1 MHPDHGV
8 GSPVGAPAPP
18 LEGPRRHRV
27 LVIDDDADVRAL
39 ICEFLQLLRC
49 SVRDAATGAEGLAL
63 FEDGD
68 YDVVV
73 TDLMMPDLT
82 GWDVAGAVRH
92 RAPEIGIIMVTGS
105 VGHVDPARARALGVT
120 VVTKPLRLDDLKTA
134 LGQVLEARASAAAQP
149 AQDADAPGMAASA
162 GPRGHES
169 REALRM
175 LRSVLDGIPR
185 AVADLEAAL
194 VTMAAFVREHEALRK
209 EHEATVGALANVRA
223 HHEIA
228 IQERRRAIED
238 LEAILRQLRP

>member
-8 GSPVGAPAPP
+8 ESPVGASAPP
-18 LEGPRRHRV
+18 LEGPRRRRV
-27 LVIDDDADVRAL
+27 LVIDDDAGVRAL

-63 FEDGD
+63 FEEGD

-82 GWDVAGAVRH
+82 GWDVVGAVRR

-105 VGHVDPARARALGVT
+105 VGNVDPARARALGVT
-120 VVTKPLRLDDLKTA
+120 VVTKPLRLEDLKTA
-134 LGQVLEARASAAAQP
+134 LGQVLGAPASATAQP
-149 AQDADAPGMAASA
+149 VQDPDALGVAASA
-162 GPRGHES
+162 GSGSHES

-175 LRSVLDGIPR
+175 LRSVLDGIHR
-185 AVADLEAAL
+185 AAADLEAAL
-194 VTMAAFVREHEALRK
+194 VTMTAFVRAHEALLQ
-209 EHEATVGALANVRA
+209 EHGATLRA
-223 HHEIA
+223 FADARAQHEIA

-238 LEAILRQLRP
+238 LEVILRQLRP

>member
-8 GSPVGAPAPP
+8 ESPVGASAPP
-18 LEGPRRHRV
+18 LEGPRRRRA
-27 LVIDDDADVRAL
+27 LVIDDDAGVRAL

-63 FEDGD
+63 FEEGD

-82 GWDVAGAVRH
+82 GWDVAGAVRR

-105 VGHVDPARARALGVT
+105 VGNVDPARARALGVT
-120 VVTKPLRLDDLKTA
+120 VVTKPLRLEDLKTA
-134 LGQVLEARASAAAQP
+134 LGQVLGAPASAAAQP
-149 AQDADAPGMAASA
+149 VQDPDALEMAASA
-162 GPRGHES
+162 GSGSHES

-175 LRSVLDGIPR
+175 LRAVLDGTHR
-185 AVADLEAAL
+185 AAADLEAAL
-194 VTMAAFVREHEALRK
+194 VTMAAFVRAHEALLQ
-209 EHEATVGALANVRA
+209 EHGATLRA
-223 HHEIA
+223 FADARAQHEIA

-238 LEAILRQLRP
+238 LEVILRQLRP